1 MSAFYNSPGFG
12 GSKPREIANGVTL
25 YPADRQPCPICGHA
39 TGDCAPPGETGPV
52 VIWGYNTNSS
62 FDDDQYFVIQED
74 IFEEREIA
82 PNVVM
87 KILVYKQGKAIPLRE
102 AKELG
107 LI

>member
-1 MSAFYNSPGFG
+1 MAAFYESPSFESRGPQKLFD
-12 GSKPREIANGVTL
+12 GVTV
-25 YPADRQPCPICGHA
+25 YPADRQPCVVCGHT
-39 TGDCAPPGETGPV
+39 TGDCAPEGEKGPD

-62 FDDDQYFVIQED
+62 LDYDQHFVIQDD

-82 PNVVM
+82 PGVVM
-87 KILVYKQGKAIPLRE
+87 KIHVYKKGKTIPLLL